1 MPSSNIH
8 LKVAYELNKRLNIN
22 SIDFIVGNIAPDAV
36 NINGFAPRE
45 ERWTAHLRDKDLDT
59 WIENAKTFYKQNEG
73 KIDNNFLLGYT
84 SHLLT
89 DVLHD
94 KYLYMNQ
101 KEQILKDT
109 KCNIEDAH
117 DILREDM
124 NNYSFKEFYEIK
136 DSLLEYENRYEILN
150 IDKEKLNKWI
160 RIVVNIYR
168 ENKVSKYQKDEDIEF
183 LIEKIE
189 NILKQLLK
197 KEKIKYK

>member
-73 KIDNNFLLGYT
+73 KIDNDFLLGYT

-124 NNYSFKEFYEIK
+124 NNYSFKEFYEIN

-160 RIVVNIYR
+160 RIVINIYR

-183 LIEKIE
+183 LIEQIE

>member
-45 ERWTAHLRDKDLDT
+45 ERWPAHLRDKDLDT

>member
-101 KEQILKDT
+101 KEQIVKDT

-117 DILREDM
+117 DILRDDM

>member
-73 KIDNNFLLGYT
+73 KIDNDFLLGYT

-101 KEQILKDT
+101 KEQIIKDT

>member
-117 DILREDM
+117 DILRDDM

>member
-45 ERWTAHLRDKDLDT
+45 ERWPAHLRDKDLDT
-59 WIENAKTFYKQNEG
+59 WIENTKTFYKQNEG

>member
-73 KIDNNFLLGYT
+73 KIDNDFLLGYT